1 MITCIVLCLRHRGR
15 ASGLKSVSFKKG
27 FNTIIG
33 PNGSGKSSIL
43 KAIFNCPDCVR
54 EDKPK
59 TVYRYYNAETMN
71 PHRSGKPF
79 TGVVGSIIKVRAM
92 FSSHGETMRDVLRFF
107 EFAPGDC
114 LLIDE
119 PEYGQDLGWVVK
131 IRKGLD
137 RVRKEGCQV
146 IAASH
151 HPAFWNNCHLIELK
165 RGYRKANL
173 KTIQNLI

>member
-1 MITCIVLCLRHRGR
+1 MVSRIVLCLRHRGR
-15 ASGLKSVSFKKG
+15 ASGVKSISFKKG
-27 FNTIIG
+27 FNTLVG
-33 PNGSGKSSIL
+33 PNGSGKSTVL
-43 KAIFNCPDCVR
+43 KSIFNCPDCIR
-54 EDKPK
+54 QEKNK
-59 TVYRYYNAETMN
+59 TVYRYYNAEIMN

-79 TGVVGSIIKVRAM
+79 TGIAGSIIKTRAM

-107 EFAPGDC
+107 EFEPGDC

-119 PEYGQDLGWVVK
+119 PEYGQDLTWVVK

-151 HPAFWNNCHLIELK
+151 HPAFWNNCHLVELK
-165 RGYRKANL
+165 RGYLKESL
-173 KTIQNLI
+173 KTLRKLT